1 MIPLLLIRI
10 GSRYLPILEII
21 VSDAAVTGAKID
33 DGPITEID
41 KGISILVEITIRN
54 RAMAT
59 LAVTD
64 RLIVDIESGD
74 SG

>member
-1 MIPLLLIRI
+1 MIPLILIRI

>member
-54 RAMAT
+54 RAMAEV
-59 LAVTD
+59 LVTD